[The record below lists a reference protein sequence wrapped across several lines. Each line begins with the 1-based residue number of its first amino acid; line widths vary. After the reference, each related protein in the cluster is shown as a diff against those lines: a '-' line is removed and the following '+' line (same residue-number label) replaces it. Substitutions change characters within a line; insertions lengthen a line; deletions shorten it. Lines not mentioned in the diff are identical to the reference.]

1 MTPTG
6 WIVAAAAFAV
16 AAVVFFLLGIRY
28 RKRVAEKEISSAE
41 EEATRIINE
50 VRGIN
55 RVVYDVTSKPPGTI
69 EWE

>member
-41 EEATRIINE
+41 EEATRI
-50 VRGIN
+50 
-55 RVVYDVTSKPPGTI
+55 TTKPSRALKTKREKHFLKPRKRF
-69 EWE
+69 

>member
-1 MTPTG
+1 MTATG

-41 EEATRIINE
+41 EERASSTRQLKAL
-50 VRGIN
+50 
-55 RVVYDVTSKPPGTI
+55 RVKSGKRFSKQKKRF
-69 EWE
+69 

>member
-28 RKRVAEKEISSAE
+28 RKRVAEKENLQCGGRSHPHHQRSHQE
-41 EEATRIINE
+41 L
-50 VRGIN
+50 
-55 RVVYDVTSKPPGTI
+55 
-69 EWE
+69 